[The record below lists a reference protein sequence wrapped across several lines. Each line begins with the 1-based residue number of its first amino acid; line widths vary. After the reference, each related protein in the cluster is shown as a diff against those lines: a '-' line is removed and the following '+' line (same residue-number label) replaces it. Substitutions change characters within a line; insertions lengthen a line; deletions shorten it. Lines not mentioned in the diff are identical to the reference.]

1 MLGRKHEVNNGVT
14 GEKKQHLSLDH
25 QKMCL
30 SQRRERL
37 ECFSSS
43 NETWQT
49 LKASQCDAGGAQS
62 AVTAASPCQSDCV
75 EVLGELWGIWE
86 AAIKPELCHRRGGV
100 INCGDYYREFLG
112 VYNSCG
118 FLEEEEV
125 KRSHLTR
132 GGNIF
137 QSYISTWKRVC
148 VCSWMYNDVSLHVR
162 VAACWCRL
170 WLPSCER
177 REQRSES
184 FMNLHMMNF
193 VLKAALTYRTY
204 SSALVCAGSG
214 AHMESKS
221 SPCMR
226 LRLK

>member
-1 MLGRKHEVNNGVT
+1 
-14 GEKKQHLSLDH
+14 
-25 QKMCL
+25 MCL

-148 VCSWMYNDVSLHVR
+148 VCVPE
-162 VAACWCRL
+162 CI
-170 WLPSCER
+170 
-177 REQRSES
+177 
-184 FMNLHMMNF
+184 
-193 VLKAALTYRTY
+193 TT
-204 SSALVCAGSG
+204 
-214 AHMESKS
+214 
-221 SPCMR
+221 SPCMWEWLLADAGSDFPPANAESSSLNLSWTSIWWISFSR
-226 LRLK
+226 LHLHTEHTVVH

>member
-1 MLGRKHEVNNGVT
+1 
-14 GEKKQHLSLDH
+14 
-25 QKMCL
+25 MCL

-49 LKASQCDAGGAQS
+49 LKASQCDAGGAES

-148 VCSWMYNDVSLHVR
+148 VCVPE
-162 VAACWCRL
+162 CI
-170 WLPSCER
+170 
-177 REQRSES
+177 
-184 FMNLHMMNF
+184 
-193 VLKAALTYRTY
+193 TT
-204 SSALVCAGSG
+204 
-214 AHMESKS
+214 
-221 SPCMR
+221 SPCMWEWLLTDAGSDFPPANAESSSLNLSWTSIWWISFSR
-226 LRLK
+226 LHLHTEHTVVH